1 MFWKKPTCFHDRLG
15 DLIIGEVELYCQ
27 QSWQGIMLGA
37 IYVIEMVL
45 VVNMGT
51 KRVLIFTILWH

>member
-1 MFWKKPTCFHDRLG
+1 MIGWE
-15 DLIIGEVELYCQ
+15 IIGEVELCCQ

-51 KRVLIFTILWH
+51 KQVLIFTILWH

>member
-27 QSWQGIMLGA
+27 QSWQGA

-51 KRVLIFTILWH
+51 KLVLILTAL